1 MANSHFTTVAG
12 SVSERQVWS
21 NVEKIA
27 FRFAFVFF
35 VLLVIPFQAE
45 WYQRLFSP
53 ETFYDIL
60 STIAGGSR
68 FGLIQIP
75 TESGRWG
82 LASYAPW
89 GLAALIALVVAA
101 IWTILSRNS
110 KREEYNVL
118 YYWLQVIVRYR
129 IALGLIAFGFIKF
142 FPMQMPFPSISN
154 LNTEFGDYAPF
165 KLYWQIVGVSFRYES
180 FLGFLEIAAGALLF
194 FRRTIVLGAVINAGV
209 LFNIAHA
216 NLGYDGAVH
225 VYSSYFVLLSLFLL
239 IPYLPYIWKLF
250 IKGETVTPNY
260 YTPDF
265 GKKPIG
271 YVHLVI
277 KTAIIVLYL
286 GVYGY
291 FRYDRFYNQGILKE
305 PVVPGLSGAAGHY
318 NVSSFVLNGDTFP
331 YSPRD
336 SVRWHDAVFERY
348 STLVYKVKK
357 DIDIAVGNGT
367 PSVGDILKD
376 YELTGRAGG
385 KTYLYYEVDSANR
398 KLYLVDKNQKFSKE
412 LRKRLDKESSIG
424 LKELYGTSTGDSINI
439 LLWSYERPDKETIV
453 LSGKTIH
460 KDSITV
466 VLNRQDEHY
475 LAGKE
480 WYMENNKYSYQ

>member
-1 MANSHFTTVAG
+1 MAG
-12 SVSERQVWS
+12 SNLTVLERQDSRYQTWS

-35 VLLVIPFQAE
+35 ILLIIPVQSE
-45 WYQRLFSP
+45 WYVRLFSA
-53 ETFYDIL
+53 ETFYNIL
-60 STIAGGSR
+60 SAISGTRLNFIH
-68 FGLIQIP
+68 IP

-82 LASYAPW
+82 AASFASW
-89 GLAALIALVVAA
+89 GLATLIALLVAA

-110 KREEYNVL
+110 KRKEYNVL
-118 YYWLQVIVRYR
+118 YYWLGVIVRYR
-129 IALGLIAFGFIKF
+129 IALGLIAFGYIKF

-180 FLGFLEIAAGALLF
+180 FLGFLEIAAGTLLF
-194 FRRTIVLGAVINAGV
+194 FRKTIVLGAIINAGV

-225 VYSSYFVLLSLFLL
+225 VYASYFVLLSLFLL
-239 IPYLPYIWKLF
+239 MQYFPNIWKLF
-250 IKGETVTPNY
+250 IKRETVTPY
-260 YTPDF
+260 YYRPDF
-265 GKKPIG
+265 SGKTKK
-271 YVHLVI
+271 YVHLGT
-277 KTAIIVLYL
+277 KATIIVLFIV
-286 GVYGY
+286 VYGY

-318 NVSSFVLNGDTFP
+318 NISSFVLNGDTLP
-331 YSPRD
+331 YSPHD
-336 SVRWHDAVFERY
+336 SLRWHDAVFERY

-385 KTYLYYEVDSANR
+385 KTYLYYEIDSATH

-412 LRKRLDKESSIG
+412 LRKRLDKENSIG

-439 LLWSYERPDKETIV
+439 LLWSYERPDKDRVV
-453 LSGKTIH
+453 LSGKDVN

-466 VLNRQDEHY
+466 VLDRLDESY
-475 LAGKE
+475 LTGKE
-480 WYMENNKYSYQ
+480 WYMENNKFTYN